1 MAAEVRKLARS
12 YGPEAIATLVE
23 LMRDKDELGTVRK
36 AAADS
41 LLDRAYGKAVQQIEA
56 GGPGAFDDMTDDELS
71 AYIALKARK
80 FIEGTTN

>member
-12 YGPEAIATLVE
+12 YGPEAIDTLVA
-23 LMRDKDELGTVRK
+23 LMRDKGELGTVRK

-56 GGPGAFDDMTDDELS
+56 GGPGAFDDMDDDELR
-71 AYIALKARK
+71 AYVASKALK
-80 FIEGTTN
+80 FIEGTAN